1 MRLHGKAAYI
11 ALLPYIDVPSLYS
24 DQIDPHLGT
33 LSVGRTT
40 PSLYSR
46 AKEKRENIS

>member
-1 MRLHGKAAYI
+1 MLSIPLPHCI
-11 ALLPYIDVPSLYS
+11 AVPSLYS

-40 PSLYSR
+40 PGLYSR
-46 AKEKRENIS
+46 AKVKRENLS